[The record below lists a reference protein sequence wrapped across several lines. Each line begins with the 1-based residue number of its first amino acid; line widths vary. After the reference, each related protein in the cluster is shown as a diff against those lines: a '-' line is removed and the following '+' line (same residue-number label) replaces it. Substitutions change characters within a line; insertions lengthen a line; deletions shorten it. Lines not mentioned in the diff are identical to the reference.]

1 MDLFGGKER
10 IVRVLCECDL
20 REQRER
26 EEQERLRKAAER
38 AKRLRDACFHGSPFL
53 RDCTFATDPS
63 DPGGLLLWGGVGTGK
78 TFMASCIANAVI
90 DLGFSAYQTDIAGIA
105 SLMESSFADRRA
117 NLDRILNRDLLL
129 IEDLGAERCTEYM
142 LGHVY
147 NVIDGRYRSGKPMV
161 ITTNIPLK
169 DIYQPSASSP
179 WQRIFDRI
187 TERCYPIEF
196 TGASRRRSK
205 AALMRRSM
213 EERLGIREK
222 G

>member
-1 MDLFGGKER
+1 M
-10 IVRVLCECDL
+10 
-20 REQRER
+20 
-26 EEQERLRKAAER
+26 
-38 AKRLRDACFHGSPFL
+38 
-53 RDCTFATDPS
+53 
-63 DPGGLLLWGGVGTGK
+63 GTGK

-222 G
+222 D

>member
-1 MDLFGGKER
+1 MG
-10 IVRVLCECDL
+10 
-20 REQRER
+20 
-26 EEQERLRKAAER
+26 
-38 AKRLRDACFHGSPFL
+38 
-53 RDCTFATDPS
+53 
-63 DPGGLLLWGGVGTGK
+63 
-78 TFMASCIANAVI
+78 I

-117 NLDRILNRDLLL
+117 NLDRILSRDLLL

-147 NVIDGRYRSGKPMV
+147 NVIDGRYRSGRPIV

-169 DIYQPSASSP
+169 DIYQPPASSP

-196 TGASRRRSK
+196 TGTSRRRSK
-205 AALMRRSM
+205 AALMRRAM

-222 G
+222 D

>member
-1 MDLFGGKER
+1 M
-10 IVRVLCECDL
+10 
-20 REQRER
+20 
-26 EEQERLRKAAER
+26 
-38 AKRLRDACFHGSPFL
+38 
-53 RDCTFATDPS
+53 
-63 DPGGLLLWGGVGTGK
+63 GTGK

-105 SLMESSFADRRA
+105 TLMESSFADRRA

-169 DIYQPSASSP
+169 DIYQPSDSSP

-222 G
+222 GCIRR

>member
-1 MDLFGGKER
+1 M
-10 IVRVLCECDL
+10 
-20 REQRER
+20 
-26 EEQERLRKAAER
+26 
-38 AKRLRDACFHGSPFL
+38 
-53 RDCTFATDPS
+53 
-63 DPGGLLLWGGVGTGK
+63 GTGK

-105 SLMESSFADRRA
+105 TLMESSFADRRA

-147 NVIDGRYRSGKPMV
+147 NVIDGRYRSGKPW
-161 ITTNIPLK
+161 
-169 DIYQPSASSP
+169 SSP
-179 WQRIFDRI
+179 PTFPSRTSTSHPPQAHGQRIFDRI

-222 G
+222 D